1 MTFESQRVH
10 AFCGTKLQTLINL
23 VELKMENPTQSFRD
37 TNYALKL
44 I

>member
-23 VELKMENPTQSFRD
+23 VELKMENPTHSFRD